1 MGTHICSTCFCV
13 SGVCIQRPGR
23 LPIVALPRCSPLFA
37 AEDVE
42 FEEEEGANV
51 GFEEEEVAVRAV
63 PVVVVVV
70 EEG

>member
-1 MGTHICSTCFCV
+1 
-13 SGVCIQRPGR
+13 
-23 LPIVALPRCSPLFA
+23 LFA